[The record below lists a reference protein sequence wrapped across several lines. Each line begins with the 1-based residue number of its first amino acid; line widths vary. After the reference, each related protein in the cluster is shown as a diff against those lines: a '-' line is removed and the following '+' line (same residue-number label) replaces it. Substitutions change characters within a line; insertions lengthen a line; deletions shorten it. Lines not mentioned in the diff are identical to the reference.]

1 MEWNRTNEILH
12 KIYLLATLKTAP
24 GGDSWFDIAGNG
36 QYYNA

>member
-1 MEWNRTNEILH
+1 
-12 KIYLLATLKTAP
+12 LATLKTAP